1 VFLRRMVD
9 NVRAR
14 LIGARLVRESR
25 AFFWGEVRRPPGLS
39 VYTVRRSGVRVAIR
53 HRSVDAATLIEVF
66 GAGWYATPPEV
77 SRALSNPRQIIDLG
91 ANIGLFGAFA
101 VARWPQAGILAYE
114 PEPGNAAVHERTIA
128 ENGAADRWT
137 LVRAAAGTGDGTARF
152 ASGQGPSSHMVRGD
166 AAPGEQLIEVEMRDV
181 LPEICGADF
190 VKIDIE
196 GAEWPILADARFAA
210 DPPRVVVL
218 EYHPGEVPDADQRA
232 EAERL
237 LAGAGMRTAP
247 IPGTERDG
255 YGMLWGWLPAGA

>member
-1 VFLRRMVD
+1 MLLRRMLD

-14 LIGARLVRESR
+14 LIGARLVRESG
-25 AFFWGEVRRPPGLS
+25 AFFWGELRRPPGVS
-39 VYTVRRSGVRVAIR
+39 AYTIRRSGVRVAIR

-66 GAGWYATPPEV
+66 GADWYATPPEV
-77 SRALSNPRQIIDLG
+77 ARALSSPRQIVDLG

-101 VARWPQAGILAYE
+101 ASRWPQAAILAYE

-152 ASGQGPSSHMVRGD
+152 ASGQGPSSHIVAGD
-166 AAPGEQLIEVEMRDV
+166 AAPAEQVIDVALRDV
-181 LPEICGADF
+181 LPVICGADL
-190 VKIDIE
+190 VKIDVE
-196 GAEWPILADARFAA
+196 GGEWQIIADARFAA

-218 EYHPGEVPDADQRA
+218 EYHPGQAPAGATRA

-237 LAGAGMRTAP
+237 LAGAGLRTAP
-247 IPGTERDG
+247 IAGTERDG
-255 YGMLWGWLPAGA
+255 CGMLWGWLPGGA